1 MESEYEKIKR
11 IENEIRLKE
20 VIRFDIVPLNNNL
33 KNTED
38 LTLSELLQTVYILF
52 NKLNYSYLDFRVE
65 MKQIKKEVL

>member
-65 MKQIKKEVL
+65 MKQIKKEC